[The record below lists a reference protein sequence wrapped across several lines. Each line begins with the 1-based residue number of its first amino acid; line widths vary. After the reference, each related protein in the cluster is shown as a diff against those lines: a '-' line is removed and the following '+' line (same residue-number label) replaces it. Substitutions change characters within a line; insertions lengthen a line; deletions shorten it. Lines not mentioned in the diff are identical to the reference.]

1 MKCLFRPV
9 HVSFCKLWGP
19 FDETI
24 SRMFLS
30 KVCLE
35 QVVSLW
41 HSLGVCRIFSQGS
54 PQMTFSLIT
63 HKSKGYKVMH
73 SETRLFFFRKVNSF
87 LDKTHVNQVPEA
99 DLWVRSSTYWVP
111 TTTKCTIHKALEC
124 SGQHD
129 HCRLRPQE
137 SQTIIRRLNCKY
149 ESRLKKSTQVTALW

>member
-1 MKCLFRPV
+1 MYHFANCEV
-9 HVSFCKLWGP
+9 P

-41 HSLGVCRIFSQGS
+41 HSLEVCGICSQES
-54 PQMTFSLIT
+54 PQTTFSLIT
-63 HKSKGYKVMH
+63 HQSKGYKVMH
-73 SETRLFFFRKVNSF
+73 SETRLFFFFRKVNSF

-129 HCRLRPQE
+129 HCTLRPQE